1 MSLSHSSISLG
12 RKKAGSFS
20 TMSCGGG
27 STATGTPCS
36 TSRGGSG
43 GVTCH
48 SAGIMTSGTTFHPPC
63 ARRSK
68 NIQPLVQKVDFLK
81 ATL

>member
-43 GVTCH
+43 GRDMPL
-48 SAGIMTSGTTFHPPC
+48 GWNNDFGTTFHPPC
-63 ARRSK
+63 AREARIFNLWCKRLTS
-68 NIQPLVQKVDFLK
+68 
-81 ATL
+81 